1 MKPRSEA
8 INILQ
13 QARDLLA
20 ERLTERIREAREQ
33 ILEDAEGNSYLSE
46 IEQIYEQLGGRLAH
60 LNAMLSNLPP
70 AEEPQAAETTTTHT
84 ASPVFT
90 DVAAATFPSTIDA
103 TPPFPVD
110 EPLALPA
117 PDQRT
122 VTLAAPATF
131 QGFALQ
137 IHASD
142 LEAAGR
148 SLAELFAVD
157 AARGRRCAEVF
168 SAQLAVNPD
177 LFGKAMK
184 LRADLESGNVNGALM
199 LLWECF
205 GLQGLESL
213 GVLQTLKM
221 RFGIAGDAHAA

>member
-1 MKPRSEA
+1 MNPRSEA
-8 INILQ
+8 IHILQ

-20 ERLTERIREAREQ
+20 DRLTDRVREAREQ
-33 ILEDAEGNSYLSE
+33 ILDDAEGNSYLSE
-46 IEQIYEQLGGRLAH
+46 IEQIYEQMGGRLAH

-70 AEEPQAAETTTTHT
+70 MDEPQTVETSTHAA
-84 ASPVFT
+84 APVFT
-90 DVAAATFPSTIDA
+90 DVAAANYASTIDA
-103 TPPFPVD
+103 TPPIPLE

-117 PDQRT
+117 PEQRT
-122 VTLAAPATF
+122 ITLAAPATF

-137 IHASD
+137 VHAGD
-142 LEAAGR
+142 VEGAGR

-157 AARGRRCAEVF
+157 ASRGRRCAEVF
-168 SAQLAVNPD
+168 HAQLSVNPD

-184 LRADLESGNVNGALM
+184 LRSDLEGGNVNGALM

-221 RFGIAGDAHAA
+221 RFGITGDAHAA

>member
-1 MKPRSEA
+1 MNPRSEA

-20 ERLTERIREAREQ
+20 ERLTERIRDAHEQ
-33 ILEDAEGNSYLSE
+33 ILEDAEGHSYLSE
-46 IEQIYEQLGGRLAH
+46 IEQIYEQMGGRLAH

-70 AEEPQAAETTTTHT
+70 AEEPQTVETTTHA

-90 DVAAATFPSTIDA
+90 DVAAASFPSTIDA

-122 VTLAAPATF
+122 VTLATPATF

-142 LEAAGR
+142 LDAAGR

-157 AARGRRCAEVF
+157 ATRGRRCADVF

-184 LRADLESGNVNGALM
+184 LRSDLESGNVNGALM

-213 GVLQTLKM
+213 GVLQTLKT

>member
-1 MKPRSEA
+1 MA
-8 INILQ
+8 
-13 QARDLLA
+13 D
-20 ERLTERIREAREQ
+20 RLTERVREAREQ
-33 ILEDAEGNSYLSE
+33 ILDDAEGHSYLSE
-46 IEQIYEQLGGRLAH
+46 IEQIYEQMGGRLAH
-60 LNAMLSNLPP
+60 LNAMLSNLP
-70 AEEPQAAETTTTHT
+70 AVEEPQTTTQAAT
-84 ASPVFT
+84 PVYT
-90 DVAAATFPSTIDA
+90 DVAAAAGYQSTIDA
-103 TPPFPVD
+103 APPEALE

-122 VTLAAPATF
+122 MTLAAPATF

-137 IHASD
+137 IHAAD
-142 LEAAGR
+142 IDAAGR
-148 SLAELFAVD
+148 SLAELFALD

-168 SAQLAVNPD
+168 SSQLAINPD

-184 LRADLESGNVNGALM
+184 LRADLESGNVNSALM

-221 RFGIAGDAHAA
+221 RFGIIGDVHAA